1 MPVKALYPGTFDP
14 PTNGHVDLIQRGS
27 KLFDHLTVAI
37 LVNPV
42 KNPLFTVEERVE
54 MLEEV
59 TGPLGNVSV
68 ATFDGLMVEFARKV
82 GAAAV
87 LRGIR
92 AISDYEHEFQMAL
105 MNRRLAPDVETVFLA
120 AGGTLLVCE
129 LADGEG
135 SFQLWRRHQRAGAAE
150 RGEEAA
156 RADQERRVTEWRPR
170 ARRPQAELCA
180 QSEICQ
186 DGRDMTVTAPAKVFA
201 DRIGR
206 IEVSATMAVA
216 AEAAK
221 LRAQGANLVDFGAG
235 EPHFATP
242 RHIKDAAI
250 AAIEANFTR
259 YTVVPGIPDVRKAIV
274 ERHACDFGSDYTI
287 DEAVFT
293 SGGKLALF
301 NTIQVLVDHGDE
313 VILPVPY
320 WVSFKDIIQYAG
332 GTVVFLETSEAE
344 SFRITA
350 DAIEQAI
357 TPRTKAIIL
366 NSPSN
371 PAGSV
376 VSAGDLERI
385 VHLAHDRGIF
395 LLLDECYVYLNY
407 AGKPVSGGSFTWAK
421 EHIVILGSLSKTYS
435 MTGWRAG
442 YALAAKPVA
451 ANLSKL
457 QSQSTSN
464 ATSFVQKAA
473 IAALSGS
480 QECVAE
486 FRAEFIELRDYML
499 AALKKIPGVT
509 CTKPEGAFYVYPN
522 ISAYLGKGGIR
533 TATELATRLL
543 HEGHVVTVPGE
554 AFGTAEH
561 VRISYPVTREN
572 IDEGT
577 RRMGEFLTGLK

>member
-1 MPVKALYPGTFDP
+1 M
-14 PTNGHVDLIQRGS
+14 
-27 KLFDHLTVAI
+27 TVA
-37 LVNPV
+37 
-42 KNPLFTVEERVE
+42 
-54 MLEEV
+54 
-59 TGPLGNVSV
+59 
-68 ATFDGLMVEFARKV
+68 
-82 GAAAV
+82 
-87 LRGIR
+87 
-92 AISDYEHEFQMAL
+92 
-105 MNRRLAPDVETVFLA
+105 AP
-120 AGGTLLVCE
+120 
-129 LADGEG
+129 
-135 SFQLWRRHQRAGAAE
+135 S
-150 RGEEAA
+150 
-156 RADQERRVTEWRPR
+156 
-170 ARRPQAELCA
+170 
-180 QSEICQ
+180 
-186 DGRDMTVTAPAKVFA
+186 KVFA

-221 LRAQGANLVDFGAG
+221 LRAQGINLVDFGAG
-235 EPHFATP
+235 EPHFPTP

-250 AAIEANFTR
+250 SAIEANFTR

-274 ERHACDFGSDYTI
+274 ERHACDFGSDYSI
-287 DEAVFT
+287 DEAIFT
-293 SGGKLALF
+293 TGGKLALF

-344 SFRITA
+344 RFRITA
-350 DAIEQAI
+350 AAIEKAI

-376 VSAGDLERI
+376 VSAEDLERI
-385 VHLAHDRGIF
+385 VQLAHERGIY

-407 AGKPVSGGSFTWAK
+407 AGKTVSGGSFTWAK
-421 EHIVILGSLSKTYS
+421 EHMVILGSLSKTYS

-442 YALAAKPVA
+442 YALAAKPVV

-464 ATSFVQKAA
+464 AASMVQKAA
-473 IAALSGS
+473 IAALSGP
-480 QECVAE
+480 QECVAQ

-499 AALKKIPGVT
+499 DKLAEIPGIT
-509 CTKPEGAFYVYPN
+509 CVKPEGAFYVYPN
-522 ISAYLGKGGIR
+522 ISAFLDKNGTKGGIR

-543 HEGHVVTVPGE
+543 HEANVVTVPGE
-554 AFGTAEH
+554 AFGTGEH
-561 VRISYPVTREN
+561 IRISYPVTKQN

-577 RRMGEFLTGLK
+577 RRMSEFLGKLL